1 MRRASHTQSG
11 ENTSYRAWR
20 RTHPRDLSTRPQSRR
35 SFVLA
40 QDDRAG
46 VLGQTKRTHYPRL
59 PELPKSPGLLILA
72 ILAVV
77 AILAINR
84 RTPASSLRIVP
95 GIVCGSDLESKLLN

>member
-20 RTHPRDLSTRPQSRR
+20 RTHPRDLSTRPQSLR

-46 VLGQTKRTHYPRL
+46 VLGQNKRTHYPRL

-72 ILAVV
+72 ILA
-77 AILAINR
+77 INLP
-84 RTPASSLRIVP
+84 TPASPLRIVP
-95 GIVCGSDLESKLLN
+95 GIACGAPLDSKLLNPWGAW